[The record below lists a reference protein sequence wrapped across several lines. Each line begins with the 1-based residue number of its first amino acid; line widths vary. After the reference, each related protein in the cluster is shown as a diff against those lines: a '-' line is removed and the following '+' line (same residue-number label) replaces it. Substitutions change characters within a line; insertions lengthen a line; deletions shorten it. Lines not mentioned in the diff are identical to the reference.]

1 MNLNLLK
8 QAGLTE
14 GEIKV
19 YLALLELGLS
29 TSGNII
35 KKSNI
40 AKSIVYQILEK
51 LEKKGLVSH
60 IIKSKTMYFQASSP
74 EKILNYIEEKEKD
87 LKQTKE
93 EIEKILP
100 ELLLK
105 EKFGDKSE
113 ATVYTGYK
121 GIITAYEKVYKKLK
135 KGEEYY
141 YLGIPTYQPKE
152 MHLFWQRDHIR
163 RQKEGIKC
171 KLLFNIDTNQEI
183 LKNRNSFK
191 GCEARYILS
200 DIKTPAGFLIYKD
213 TTVIILQ
220 SPTMIAVEIVNQDI
234 TNSFQSYFDEFWSR
248 SNSEL
253 DDYLEG
259 KKNAKKLF

>member
-29 TSGNII
+29 TTGNII

-40 AKSIVYQILEK
+40 AKSIVYPILEK
-51 LEKKGLVSH
+51 LEKKGLASH
-60 IIKSKTMYFQASSP
+60 IIKSKTMHFQASSP
-74 EKILNYIEEKEKD
+74 EKIIEYISVRENE
-87 LKQTKE
+87 LKQTKD

-105 EKFGDKSE
+105 EKLGEKSE

-121 GIITAYEKVYKKLK
+121 GIITAHENTYKKLK
-135 KGEEYY
+135 NGEEYY
-141 YLGIPTYQPKE
+141 YLGTPAYQPKE
-152 MHLFWQRDHIR
+152 MDLYWQRDHLR
-163 RQKEGIKC
+163 RQKEGINC
-171 KLLFNIDTNQEI
+171 KLLFNKDANKET
-183 LKNRNSFK
+183 LKNRNTFK
-191 GCEARYILS
+191 GCDARYMIS
-200 DIKTPAGFLIYKD
+200 DIKTPAGFLTYKD
-213 TTVIILQ
+213 TTLIILQ

-234 TNSFQSYFDEFWSR
+234 KNSFQSYFDEFWKR
-248 SNSEL
+248 SAKFNS
-253 DDYLEG
+253 
-259 KKNAKKLF
+259 